1 MYLMQHNETF
11 REVCANDGLKVNNQ
25 TEVKELVNLHVKL
38 PINLTLGVT
47 FGRLTPTQH
56 AHCNN
61 MYVYQFTSS
70 SVLILQ

>member
-1 MYLMQHNETF
+1 MQHSETF

-25 TEVKELVNLHVKL
+25 TEVKELINLHVKL

-56 AHCNN
+56 AHWLNT
-61 MYVYQFTSS
+61 YIYRFTSS
-70 SVLILQ
+70 FVLITD